1 MTLEQ
6 TKLNNLLSSGG
17 GGGRGNNK
25 NTETQNKTLA
35 PRESVLLPLD
45 PQMVSIG
52 VSWIKPYRFLWAR
65 WWNFSNINKQSLHEE
80 KCFFQIS
87 LLLNFKLFLIPTLY
101 SGSVPVLPNIN
112 VAIFLYFL
120 RYRVFNIAYR
130 KLSAEFKTQMIKH
143 PLTHRHLQNTF
154 YKEHAPL
161 RQN

>member
-17 GGGRGNNK
+17 GGII
-25 NTETQNKTLA
+25 ETLKPRTKRLRHEKVFCFPLTLKWF
-35 PRESVLLPLD
+35 PSESL
-45 PQMVSIG
+45 
-52 VSWIKPYRFLWAR
+52 WIKPYRFLWAR

-101 SGSVPVLPNIN
+101 SGSVPVLLNIT

-130 KLSAEFKTQMIKH
+130 KLSEFKTQMIKH
-143 PLTHRHLQNTF
+143 ALSIDILQNTF